1 MIRLKCQDLEYDFPL
16 SPGDVTD
23 LTIENPSFYRAFVND
38 IRGED
43 QDQIVISDDGA
54 IIDLHKHLISITDL
68 FELDPNSK
76 KVLTA
81 IYKKIDGS
89 TLSGERK
96 AKFDEINAKIEELLK
111 DISSDFDGTVIFN
124 DGLALPQ
131 LLGELDFKFD
141 FDDSTFLSSFVSYIK
156 AWREAMDLKVIVTI
170 NLFSLL
176 DQKDVASLSKELSYL
191 GLSVLN
197 VSYVCEKISGIKN
210 VIVDKDLCEIF

>member
-1 MIRLKCQDLEYDFPL
+1 
-16 SPGDVTD
+16 
-23 LTIENPSFYRAFVND
+23 
-38 IRGED
+38 
-43 QDQIVISDDGA
+43 
-54 IIDLHKHLISITDL
+54 LIPI
-68 FELDPNSK
+68 PK
-76 KVLTA
+76 KSC
-81 IYKKIDGS
+81 S